1 MPRRHHW
8 RELTAGIVAVAVIAL
23 VTVAV
28 LVFARVGGLHGKKVT
43 LYVVTDEATGVR
55 SGTEVWLAG
64 QEAGLVK
71 DISFRP
77 ASTDKMERLVIRME
91 FLEEAL
97 PSVRGDSYA
106 QIRPAGSLI
115 GQPIVFIAAGSA
127 TSPPVHD
134 GDTITTRRK
143 PRIGNLAADVDSVGP
158 ALFALASGLS
168 ELDKKLK
175 SPVGTIGNAR
185 THGMPQMAEVS
196 ARMSRIAAKANQGNG
211 TIGLATRTHLMARA
225 SHAMAAADSIRT
237 LTSSK
242 KGTLGR
248 FRRDTTL
255 VTKAQGVLAE
265 LDTLRLLVSNPI
277 GSIAAA
283 HSDSTLTRELDRTH
297 ALLASL
303 IRDIKT
309 HPTRYI
315 NF

>member
-1 MPRRHHW
+1 MPRQLHW
-8 RELTAGIVAVAVIAL
+8 RELTAGIIAAAVIAVL
-23 VTVAV
+23 TIVT

-43 LYVVTDEATGVR
+43 LYVVTDAATGVL

-71 DISFRP
+71 DVSFRP
-77 ASTDKMERLVIRME
+77 VSTDKMERLVIRTE

-97 PSVRGDSYA
+97 PSVRRDSYA

-115 GQPIVFIAAGSA
+115 GKPIVFIAAGSA

-134 GDTITTRRK
+134 GDTIHTRPK
-143 PRIGNLAADVDSVGP
+143 ARIGNLAEDVETVGP
-158 ALFALASGLS
+158 ALSALASGLG

-185 THGMPQMAEVS
+185 ARGIPQMPEVS
-196 ARMSRIAAKANQGNG
+196 ARMSRLAAKASQGNG
-211 TIGLATRTHLMARA
+211 TIGLATRAHLMARA
-225 SHAMAAADSIRT
+225 SRVMAAADSIRT
-237 LTSSK
+237 LTSSN

-255 VTKAQGVLAE
+255 VTKAKGVLAE
-265 LDTLRLLVSNPI
+265 LDTLRLLASNPL

-303 IRDIKT
+303 IRDINS
-309 HPTRYI
+309 HPLRYI